1 MPFDT
6 MKRLCRKE
14 DVLIEEI
21 KGKEFLINKTISFG
35 NVNVAAKINRYMW
48 FIDPKIVAGL
58 LIIEMQKFPSI
69 PVWIRKDKKKDDD
82 IDKLIVDYVRRFE
95 LDPKML
101 TLCYPQVRVVVDA
114 NLKQFFKEMDA
125 PEKLYKKYKIDLVIP
140 EPQSEL
146 DQWF

>member
-1 MPFDT
+1 

-14 DVLIEEI
+14 DVGIDDI
-21 KGKEFLINKTISFG
+21 KGKEYLINKTISFG
-35 NVNVAAKINRYMW
+35 NIERANAINRYMW
-48 FIDPKIVAGL
+48 FIDPRIVAGL
-58 LIIEMQKFPSI
+58 LIVEMKKFPSI
-69 PVWIRKDKKKDDD
+69 PPWIRKDKKKDDD

-101 TLCYPQVRVVVDA
+101 TLCHTQVRALVEA

-125 PEKLYKKYKIDLVIP
+125 PEKLYKKYKIELIAP